1 MYDGLGQGLLI
12 LGILTFLLLFY
23 CNLRTIKEPQKIQKS
38 WTPFSSPHFFKAC
51 LVALFICTM
60 TVFFQNDSIIIT
72 HIQLLLYIATL
83 GIFIPKYY
91 ISQDDKLQLYVNV
104 YHQIPAPVL
113 PWQLPNN
120 FDPNSVQLEIYSE

>member
-1 MYDGLGQGLLI
+1 
-12 LGILTFLLLFY
+12 
-23 CNLRTIKEPQKIQKS
+23 
-38 WTPFSSPHFFKAC
+38 
-51 LVALFICTM
+51 M

-113 PWQLPNN
+113 PWQLPDN
-120 FDPNSVQLEIYSE
+120 FEPNSVQLKTYSE